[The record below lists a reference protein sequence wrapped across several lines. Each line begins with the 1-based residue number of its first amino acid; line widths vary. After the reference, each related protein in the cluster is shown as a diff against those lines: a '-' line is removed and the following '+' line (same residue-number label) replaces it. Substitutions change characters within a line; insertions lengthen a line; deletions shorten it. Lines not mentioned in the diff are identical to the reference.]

1 MKRSDLTNSTKTKTC
16 KVDSL
21 QWILPGTHHTV
32 DNKIDRWVDEY
43 KISDQHIHLPL
54 DGGRVV
60 PIKRNKLLNYTQTF
74 QDYPILL
81 NAIILSITH
90 KVSEFLCR
98 KPHYS

>member
-1 MKRSDLTNSTKTKTC
+1 MMRHIHDKIRSNQQPKTKTC

-21 QWILPGTHHTV
+21 QRILPGTHHTV

-60 PIKRNKLLNYTQTF
+60 PK
-74 QDYPILL
+74 
-81 NAIILSITH
+81 
-90 KVSEFLCR
+90 
-98 KPHYS
+98 